1 MLNTDFIYL
10 NNFTKIR
17 VNLAVNTLCE
27 SVARE
32 MQENEG
38 GNQIYT
44 EIHTSLC
51 NDVWHSL
58 VNTDES
64 IAEIEKKSIKNSCF
78 FNGKLNLNMNS

>member
-1 MLNTDFIYL
+1 
-10 NNFTKIR
+10 
-17 VNLAVNTLCE
+17 
-27 SVARE
+27 

-38 GNQIYT
+38 GNKIYT

-78 FNGKLNLNMNS
+78 F

>member
-17 VNLAVNTLCE
+17 VNLE
-27 SVARE
+27 YFARE

-38 GNQIYT
+38 GNKIYT

-51 NDVWHSL
+51 KDV
-58 VNTDES
+58 
-64 IAEIEKKSIKNSCF
+64 
-78 FNGKLNLNMNS
+78 

>member
-10 NNFTKIR
+10 NNVTKIR

-51 NDVWHSL
+51 NDV
-58 VNTDES
+58 
-64 IAEIEKKSIKNSCF
+64 
-78 FNGKLNLNMNS
+78 